1 VHYLLKDKYNN
12 MDKNFNLIISGVGG
26 QGLITLVSIINE
38 ASFIEGYDVRS
49 SELHGL
55 AQRGG
60 SVEVHIKFGKKV
72 FSPMVQ
78 KGKADL
84 IIGLELTEA
93 TRSSAFAGKQTK
105 FLIDKNIVPYLE
117 GAGEEKL
124 LEMLN
129 KFKKENLNFVEAS
142 KICKEKLQKEVL
154 AGTYLLGNAVAKNLL
169 PIKKESVLSAIKNVI
184 PQMYQEI
191 NIKAFNLA
199 W

>member
-1 VHYLLKDKYNN
+1 

-38 ASFIEGYDVRS
+38 AAFIDEQDVRS

-72 FSPMVQ
+72 YSPMVK
-78 KGKADL
+78 KGNADL

-93 TRSSAFAGKQTK
+93 VRSSVFASNQTK

-124 LEMLN
+124 LEMLKN
-129 KFKKENLNFVEAS
+129 FPKENLDFVVAS
-142 KICKEKLQKEVL
+142 KTCKEKLQKEVL
-154 AGTYLLGNAVAKNLL
+154 AGTYLLGCAVAKNLL
-169 PIKKESVLSAIKNVI
+169 PIKKEPVLMAIKNVI
-184 PQMYQEI
+184 PEKYQEI

>member
-1 VHYLLKDKYNN
+1 
-12 MDKNFNLIISGVGG
+12 MEKNFNLIITGVGG

-38 ASFIEGYDVRS
+38 ATFIEGYDVRS

-72 FSPMVQ
+72 FSPMVK
-78 KGKADL
+78 KGDADL
-84 IIGLELTEA
+84 IMGLELTEA
-93 TRSSAFAGKQTK
+93 VRSSVFAGKQTK

-117 GAGEEKL
+117 GSSEEKL
-124 LEMLN
+124 LEML
-129 KFKKENLNFVEAS
+129 KKSSKENLQFVEAS

-154 AGTYLLGNAVAKNLL
+154 AGTYLLGCAVAKNLL
-169 PIKKESVLSAIKNVI
+169 PIKKESVLQAIKNII
-184 PQMYQEI
+184 PEKYQEI

>member
-1 VHYLLKDKYNN
+1 

-38 ASFIEGYDVRS
+38 AVFIEGKDVRS

-72 FSPMVQ
+72 YSPMVQ
-78 KGKADL
+78 KGNADL